1 MAELKPDS
9 WRIDKFVHTDDQHAC
24 IHAMRICKKPITDIL
39 TGVVYFSVMAI
50 IISTKHPEKATL
62 FFSYCCSILKLL
74 KGWLGHTMIPSSIKR
89 LCCYEHGIGTQLILV
104 YTTVLPELY

>member
-9 WRIDKFVHTDDQHAC
+9 WRIDKLVHTDDQHAC

-50 IISTKHPEKATL
+50 IISTKHPEKATQ
-62 FFSYCCSILKLL
+62 FFPIAAQYLNF
-74 KGWLGHTMIPSSIKR
+74 
-89 LCCYEHGIGTQLILV
+89 
-104 YTTVLPELY
+104 